1 MTYNH
6 QPMKQPKKHIRF
18 RYEVHVSYPLS
29 IKANLIYKEEKEF
42 ETKILLGTHCSF
54 DKIYTSDRSLPE
66 FSVHIHNNS
75 KIKYRVFM
83 NLFIQ
88 DQPVLFREVI
98 VNNGSEFDTFHLNI
112 PLDLFKKYMRTTDK
126 NSFYNTI
133 KRSLLPIKF
142 WQEAKTLLSNQKRV

>member
-1 MTYNH
+1 MTHNY
-6 QPMKQPKKHIRF
+6 QPMKQTKKDIRF

-42 ETKILLGTHCSF
+42 ESKILLGTHCSF
-54 DKIYTSDRSLPE
+54 DKVYNSDRSLPE

-75 KIKYRVFM
+75 KIDYRVYM

-112 PLDLFKKYMRTTDK
+112 PLNVFKKYTRRIDK
-126 NSFYNTI
+126 NLLFNTI
-133 KRSLLPIKF
+133 KRTLLPIKF
-142 WQEAKTLLSNQKRV
+142 W